1 MKEIVSWFGKVREL
15 IRYTHWWG
23 VVGILMVMALACTLS
38 PVAVPTVTPLRP
50 TPTPVVVVVT
60 ATPGPLETLPTLSP
74 DQLIDLEEQL
84 VINVYD
90 RASPAVVHITS
101 KAYVYGFF
109 FELVPQEGTGS
120 GFVYD
125 KAGHI
130 ITNHHVIEYAEE
142 LDVTLA
148 DATMVPARVVGAD
161 PYNDLAVLKIDVP
174 PEKLHPVELGSSAD
188 LRVGQRTIAIGNP
201 FGLDRTLTTGV
212 ISSLGRVIERQNDQ
226 PLAEVI
232 QTDAAINPGN
242 SGGPLLNSRGQVIGV
257 NTAITSPSGGS
268 VGIGFAVPV
277 DTVKRVVPELI
288 ANGRYPH
295 PWIGFEGQAYHVTPA
310 FAEALDLPVD
320 KGLLI
325 ARLYQDSPAH
335 QAGLRGADRRVQSGR
350 RVILVGGDIVTAI
363 DGLPLESPDR
373 LTIYLETKKRPGDQ
387 VVLTV
392 WRDRKEI
399 TVPLTLG
406 ERPEE

>member
-1 MKEIVSWFGKVREL
+1 VKETVSWFGKVREL

-23 VVGILMVMALACTLS
+23 VVGILMVMTLACTLS

-60 ATPGPLETLPTLSP
+60 ATPGPLETLPTLS
-74 DQLIDLEEQL
+74 
-84 VINVYD
+84 
-90 RASPAVVHITS
+90 
-101 KAYVYGFF
+101 
-109 FELVPQEGTGS
+109 
-120 GFVYD
+120 
-125 KAGHI
+125 
-130 ITNHHVIEYAEE
+130 
-142 LDVTLA
+142 
-148 DATMVPARVVGAD
+148 
-161 PYNDLAVLKIDVP
+161 
-174 PEKLHPVELGSSAD
+174 
-188 LRVGQRTIAIGNP
+188 
-201 FGLDRTLTTGV
+201 LDRTLTTGV

-335 QAGLRGADRRVQSGR
+335 QAGLRGADRRLQLGR

-363 DGLPLESPDR
+363 DGLPLESPDQ

-392 WRDRKEI
+392 WRDRKEM